1 MSIMHLTKDNFDSI
15 TSSGLVL
22 VDFWATWCGPC
33 RMQAPIL
40 EEFDKQ
46 MEGRVRVCKLDVDE
60 VPAIAQRFG
69 VMSIPTVVLF
79 ENGQEKNR
87 SVGLVP
93 KEKLLALLP
102 PELQAGYRPL
112 LLESDPGTAK
122 IVKAADKLSAYI
134 KCVEELKA
142 GNMEFK
148 KAAEQTRRAL
158 NEMHMP
164 ELDYFM
170 VNCMESFSMTLDE
183 LE

>member
-69 VMSIPTVVLF
+69 VMSIPTVLFFKDGKEIDRKVGVMPADSYTAVLDA
-79 ENGQEKNR
+79 N
-87 SVGLVP
+87 L
-93 KEKLLALLP
+93 
-102 PELQAGYRPL
+102 
-112 LLESDPGTAK
+112 
-122 IVKAADKLSAYI
+122 
-134 KCVEELKA
+134 
-142 GNMEFK
+142 
-148 KAAEQTRRAL
+148 
-158 NEMHMP
+158 
-164 ELDYFM
+164 
-170 VNCMESFSMTLDE
+170 
-183 LE
+183 

>member
-93 KEKLLALLP
+93 TEKLLALL
-102 PELQAGYRPL
+102 GR
-112 LLESDPGTAK
+112 
-122 IVKAADKLSAYI
+122 
-134 KCVEELKA
+134 
-142 GNMEFK
+142 
-148 KAAEQTRRAL
+148 
-158 NEMHMP
+158 
-164 ELDYFM
+164 
-170 VNCMESFSMTLDE
+170 
-183 LE
+183 